1 MKKKFI
7 RKIIGALSLLV
18 LFVTYQV
25 CIAAFTHVHYING
38 VLITHS
44 HPFKGTHSHT
54 QSELVV
60 IGLAPYQVT
69 DFQSTE
75 EICPLRP
82 LVGYVNNEPAEHQ
95 AQLLWKE
102 VRSLRAPPIDSLLF

>member
-1 MKKKFI
+1 MKKEII

-18 LFVTYQV
+18 LFTMYQV
-25 CIAAFTHVHYING
+25 CITAFTHVHYING

-44 HPFKGTHSHT
+44 HPFQGTHSHT

-69 DFQSTE
+69 DFQTTE
-75 EICPLRP
+75 EFCPLRP
-82 LVGYVNNEPAEHQ
+82 LEGCVDNEPAEHQ

-102 VRSLRAPPIDSLLF
+102 VRSLRAPPSDSLLF

>member
-18 LFVTYQV
+18 LFVMYQV
-25 CIAAFTHVHYING
+25 CITAFTHVHYING
-38 VLITHS
+38 VLISHS
-44 HPFKGTHSHT
+44 HPFQGTHSHT

-60 IGLAPYQVT
+60 IGLAPYQLAELQPV
-69 DFQSTE
+69 E
-75 EICPLRP
+75 ELCPMRP
-82 LVGYVNNEPAEHQ
+82 LMGCVENEPAEHQ

-102 VRSLRAPPIDSLLF
+102 VRSLRAPPVDSLLF